1 MPATHVLSLGLAVA
15 CLCGI
20 NLYLTLFL
28 LGLSLRAGWLAV
40 ELFPGIHLLANPVV
54 LTVVGLLY
62 LLETV
67 TDKVPMIDSFW
78 DLLHSVIRPAG
89 AVILALAVM
98 GDAEPAYQV
107 LAGIIAGVAGL
118 STHLAKTTLRLRINA
133 SPEVH
138 TNILT
143 SLAEDAL
150 VAGLF
155 ALTVRHPFSGL
166 IACGALVGL
175 ILLLVPRLTA
185 SARASLF
192 FMWRKLRLPGGAHA
206 TGAVEIPARVTAE
219 QDMLLAAE
227 TGLERHTVLW
237 AVKCVTSRARGVA
250 KLGRN
255 QFGTLVAVR
264 EMPAGLVFIR
274 RSLFSQSAVRVPLQ
288 GCEIRHE
295 SGFVSEDLVI
305 YSRQEKVHAVFRF
318 TRAETGVVERLAED
332 LTLRLGLRP
341 QSAMTPGAPTLL
353 PVVAIDPA
361 PPPAPD
367 IIPEPPVILS
377 RAPVAAPPSAEV
389 APFPVRSAD
398 AAESAVAQADSLPD
412 SVPQPSAPAP
422 APATEEHASPVP
434 ATTAVPLRGD

>member
-20 NLYLTLFL
+20 NLYLTVFL
-28 LGLSLRAGWLAV
+28 LGLSLRAGWLGM
-40 ELFPGIHLLANPVV
+40 EMFPGIHLLANPVV

-143 SLAEDAL
+143 SLGEDAL

-155 ALTVRHPFSGL
+155 ALTLRHPFSGL
-166 IACGALVGL
+166 IACAALVVL
-175 ILLLVPRLTA
+175 ILLLVPRLAA

-227 TGLERHTVLW
+227 TGMERHTVLW

-264 EMPAGLVFIR
+264 EMPAGLVFLR

-288 GCEIRHE
+288 GCEVRHE

-318 TRAETGVVERLAED
+318 TRAETAVVERLAED
-332 LTLRLGLRP
+332 LNLRLGLRVP
-341 QSAMTPGAPTLL
+341 AAPAAGGPALL

-377 RAPVAAPPSAEV
+377 RAPAAAPPSAEV

-398 AAESAVAQADSLPD
+398 SPDSPVAQPESLPD
-412 SVPQPSAPAP
+412 PLPRTAPAAEP
-422 APATEEHASPVP
+422 AAPVP
-434 ATTAVPLRGD
+434 ATTAVPARGD